1 MRRELE
7 RASGSDQGR
16 RTLVLSALAL
26 VELLVLPRILR
37 SMLLEPEPMDAAG
50 SAELAELY
58 ARQRR
63 RRVLGMFWLMGVA
76 APLFMSSLYA
86 LITWFPAD
94 GATLG
99 IIGGVGG
106 SLLGLV
112 GAVFGMTMSAERMKI
127 AEVRARL
134 ERSGTATSG

>member
-1 MRRELE
+1 M
-7 RASGSDQGR
+7 
-16 RTLVLSALAL
+16 
-26 VELLVLPRILR
+26 LPRILR

>member
-1 MRRELE
+1 MLLLPRC
-7 RASGSDQGR
+7 
-16 RTLVLSALAL
+16 LVLNAL
-26 VELLVLPRILR
+26 LLVL
-37 SMLLEPEPMDAAG
+37 AACATTPDDG
-50 SAELAELY
+50 LSP
-58 ARQRR
+58 RQRR
-63 RRVLGMFWLMGVA
+63 RRVLGMIWLMGVA

-127 AEVRARL
+127 AKVRARL
-134 ERSGTATSG
+134 ERSGTAVQS